1 MGLYARIF
9 AAASMVKNSNPG
21 KIYQSPFRYPGG
33 KGFLSEYLEKQIQKM
48 GVDRPEYA
56 EPYAGGAGAA
66 IKLLSAG
73 IANRIRINDADLRI
87 YSAWFAIL
95 NETERFIDTIDETR
109 VSIENWKRF
118 AEIVKNPNL
127 AKSQFELGFA
137 TFFLNRTNRS
147 GIILGAGPIG
157 GYAQAGEWKLDAR
170 FNKSNLI
177 KRVHWLGQ
185 KAGQV
190 TLSNLDGLS
199 YLRRAGRA
207 AYSKRTL
214 FFVDPPYVGAGGR
227 LYLNL
232 MTEGKHRD
240 LGRYL
245 EEGNIPHWIVT
256 YDHCPLIEEIYSNSF
271 QTDLNVVYSLQNKR
285 NQRELLIK
293 SQSHRLS

>member
-1 MGLYARIF
+1 
-9 AAASMVKNSNPG
+9 MVKTDNPG

-33 KGFLSEYLEKQIQKM
+33 KGFLWEHLETQIQKM

-73 IANRIRINDADLRI
+73 IVKRIRINDADLRI
-87 YSAWFAIL
+87 YSAWSAIL
-95 NETERFIDTIDETR
+95 DETERFIETIDETTIN
-109 VSIENWKRF
+109 IENWKRF

-157 GYAQAGEWKLDAR
+157 GYAQTGEWKLDAR

-185 KAGQV
+185 KADQV
-190 TLSNLDGLS
+190 ILSNLDGLS

-207 AYSKRTL
+207 AYCKRTL

-232 MTEGKHRD
+232 MTENKHRA

-245 EEGNIPHWIVT
+245 EEGSIPHWVVT
-256 YDHCPLIEEIYSNSF
+256 YDHCPLIEEIYANST

-285 NQRELLIK
+285 KQRELLIN
-293 SQSHRLS
+293 SQTPAYS